1 MKKHWFFILVM
12 LLFVSCKSEHKE
24 DVHNDLEETDSLETV
39 APEIDSLVKKSISKY
54 DLSTVDKENSKE
66 FMENLVKIEK
76 EFGEQWSFCDCVV
89 KGDSI
94 NKAFSTP
101 NLSDAEFDRL
111 SDRFDYIDSRCK
123 AFRIQNPNATPEER
137 AEHEKK
143 VKKCL
148 KEAGIR

>member
-1 MKKHWFFILVM
+1 MNKHWFFSLIVLV
-12 LLFVSCKSEHKE
+12 FVSCNTGHEE
-24 DVHNDLEETDSLETV
+24 VVQNDVGDTDSLETV
-39 APEIDSLVKKSISKY
+39 APEIDSLVKKSISQY

-94 NKAFSTP
+94 NKAFSSP
-101 NLSDAEFDRL
+101 NLSDAEFERL

-137 AEHEKK
+137 ADHEKK

-148 KEAGIR
+148 KEAGIK